1 MLLTGL
7 IFTKTTLFFFI
18 LLIILEIML
27 KWIALYRA
35 WNRKD
40 IWRFICLFIFN
51 TCWIL
56 PIIYLL
62 FSSEDANKE
71 NNQKEDNIDL
81 PKENNKLKNSNTK
94 PTKKTTKGGVI
105 KWGSAKPT
113 KSSKG
118 ASSATTKRNTKE
130 KKTLKNKQK
139 N

>member
-1 MLLTGL
+1 MLLSGL
-7 IFTKTTLFFFI
+7 IFTKTTIFFFI
-18 LLIILEIML
+18 LLIILEIAL

-40 IWRFICLFIFN
+40 VWRFICLFIFN

-62 FSSEDANKE
+62 LTSEDVKE
-71 NNQKEDNIDL
+71 NDQKEDNIDL

-94 PTKKTTKGGVI
+94 PTKKTMKGGVI
-105 KWGSAKPT
+105 KWESAMPT
-113 KSSKG
+113 KSSKE
-118 ASSATTKRNTKE
+118 ASSATTKRSTKE
-130 KKTLKNKQK
+130 KKKLKSKQK

>member
-1 MLLTGL
+1 MLLSGL
-7 IFTKTTLFFFI
+7 IFTKTTIFFFI
-18 LLIILEIML
+18 LLIILEITL

-40 IWRFICLFIFN
+40 VWRFICLFIFN

-62 FSSEDANKE
+62 LTSEDVKE
-71 NNQKEDNIDL
+71 NEQKEDDIDL

-105 KWGSAKPT
+105 KWESAMPT
-113 KSSKG
+113 KSSKE
-118 ASSATTKRNTKE
+118 ASSATTKRSTKE
-130 KKTLKNKQK
+130 KKKLKSKQK

>member
-18 LLIILEIML
+18 LLIILEITL

-40 IWRFICLFIFN
+40 IWWFICLFIFN

-62 FSSEDANKE
+62 LTSEDVNKE
-71 NNQKEDNIDL
+71 NNQKECDIDL
-81 PKENNKLKNSNTK
+81 SKGNNKSKNSNTK
-94 PTKKTTKGGVI
+94 STKKTTKGGGL
-105 KWGSAKPT
+105 KWKSTT
-113 KSSKG
+113 KSTGQKSK
-118 ASSATTKRNTKE
+118 
-130 KKTLKNKQK
+130 KK
-139 N
+139 